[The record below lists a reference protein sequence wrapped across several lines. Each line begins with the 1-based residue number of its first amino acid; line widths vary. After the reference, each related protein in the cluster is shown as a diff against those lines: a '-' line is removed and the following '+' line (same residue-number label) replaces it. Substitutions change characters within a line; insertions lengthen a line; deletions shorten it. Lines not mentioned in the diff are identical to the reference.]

1 VGRTAAMPNP
11 SSSTA
16 SQAVGQIRA
25 SGERLTKSSTM
36 GPGSKED
43 WEDWMK
49 WDDSEIVAESPRL
62 TSQTS
67 LTAQRD
73 SSLSKKRKS
82 LSDDDD
88 DIGASGDPGKLRT
101 PPSTRSHNIVEKRY
115 RTNINQRITA
125 LRDSIPSLRPAEAS
139 ETQPVETGGQSTKKF
154 NKATVLS
161 TAVGYIHD
169 LEKDKR
175 RLENEIAQLKVLL
188 RAMQE
193 PGNDAAEPDK
203 ASCVEASAVS
213 PNGSQ
218 ISTCSSTGSSE
229 DSKPIQGMIK
239 VPEEMRRLRTAT
251 AQIPLAERSYIEH
264 YDSEPED
271 QNTIRMGDKAVKRAR
286 FVGKLVVGSFAGLMV
301 MQGFGESEKRGE
313 TVKKRGLLAV
323 PTQHFWA
330 KGQEL
335 LEQHNLDDA
344 LHHLGV
350 LPLLLKIFTVLFV
363 CGFGIFVYAFCSK
376 PKRKIQPQRVEL
388 APSLA
393 SPLEVRRN
401 AWLTA
406 IQTVRVPRH
415 QMFPEWAAVNLEAL
429 QYVIRH
435 VIGWRGYSWLTGQ
448 SEDDEVARLRA
459 WDIAI
464 DAQLMGGDAEISGS
478 RLILTILASG
488 TLPRSPAR
496 LILKAIHLRILL
508 WKASGPERGS
518 LWCLVH
524 RLAASLA
531 DYQWRLAQDLN
542 RSPIYHECHTSH
554 EIESLPEHLAALLQ
568 LSCSE
573 ALTDPIIQRAH
584 NLAWSRP
591 TREDVSGSTDEM
603 DLVVVD
609 PTIRSPHD
617 ALCAWVSSTTLQKG
631 LYAKLADIQRD
642 SSELDWNF
650 GIALHTAPPASIA
663 QARALAANAVFVE
676 ANHQNAL
683 SMLLQDTTARSEDGG
698 SPSCHSGNTSFID
711 SSLPKVVCQDV
722 GLATSCAWALSML
735 RKVRE
740 EPQHLRK
747 ALCAVSSSYRDA
759 EELSWLSFATAY
771 HLIYILQSAD
781 RHHDLHDQEIHQIS
795 SRLLSWLKRT
805 EKSGCSIDQCA
816 KADIE
821 FFLRNCITRDNRPC
835 MASPGADETA
845 SNSDEQTAS
854 KSRRLSSVGEETDTT
869 IGETALFPSSSSS
882 PCGKPSMPSPKMEFR
897 RSSFCSEDSGYGS
910 IAA

>member
-1 VGRTAAMPNP
+1 MAN
-11 SSSTA
+11 SSSSSA
-16 SQAVGQIRA
+16 SQAVDHMRT
-25 SGERLTKSSTM
+25 SGERLTKPSTL

-49 WDDSEIVAESPRL
+49 WDDPEIVAESPQL
-62 TSQTS
+62 PTQTS
-67 LTAQRD
+67 LDARRAP
-73 SSLSKKRKS
+73 SLSKKRKS
-82 LSDDDD
+82 LSDDDE
-88 DIGASGDPGKLRT
+88 DIGASGYPGKIRT
-101 PPSTRSHNIVEKRY
+101 PPGTRSHNIVEKRY
-115 RTNINQRITA
+115 RTNINQKITA
-125 LRDSIPSLRPAEAS
+125 LRDSIPSLRPAEAC
-139 ETQPVETGGQSTKKF
+139 ETQPIETGGQPTQKF

-161 TAVGYIHD
+161 TAVGYIRD

-175 RLENEIAQLKVLL
+175 RLENEITQLKVLL

-193 PGNDAAEPDK
+193 PSNDAAEHDK
-203 ASCVEASAVS
+203 ASSVDTSAAS
-213 PNGSQ
+213 PDGSH

-239 VPEEMRRLRTAT
+239 VPEEMRRLRAAT
-251 AQIPLAERSYIEH
+251 TQIPLAERSYIEH
-264 YDSEPED
+264 SDFEPED
-271 QNTIRMGDKAVKRAR
+271 QHTIRMGGKSAKRAK

-301 MQGFGESEKRGE
+301 MQGLGESEKRGE
-313 TVKKRGLLAV
+313 TVRKRGLLAV
-323 PTQHFWA
+323 PTQRFWA
-330 KGQEL
+330 KGQEML
-335 LEQHNLDDA
+335 GQHSLDDA
-344 LHHLGV
+344 LHYSGV
-350 LPLLLKIFTVLFV
+350 LPFLLKIFIVLFI
-363 CGFGIFVYAFCSK
+363 CGFGIFVYAFWSK
-376 PKRKIQPQRVEL
+376 PKRKTQPQRAEL

-393 SPLEVRRN
+393 SPLEVRRS

-415 QMFPEWAAVNLEAL
+415 QMFPEWAAVNFEAL

-435 VIGWRGYSWLTGQ
+435 IIGWRGYSWLTGQ

-531 DYQWRLAQDLN
+531 NYQWRLAQDLN
-542 RSPIYHECHTSH
+542 RNPISHDCYTSH
-554 EIESLPEHLAALLQ
+554 EVESLPEHLAALLQ
-568 LSCSE
+568 LSCTE

-591 TREDVSGSTDEM
+591 TREDVYGSTDEM

-631 LYAKLADIQRD
+631 LYAKLADIQRE

-698 SPSCHSGNTSFID
+698 LPSCHAGNTSFID

-740 EPQHLRK
+740 EPQHLEK
-747 ALCAVSSSYRDA
+747 ALCAVSSNYRDA
-759 EELSWLSFATAY
+759 EELTWLSFATAY
-771 HLIYILQSAD
+771 HLIYVLQSAD
-781 RHHDLHDQEIHQIS
+781 QLHELHKEIHQIS
-795 SRLLSWLKRT
+795 SRLLSWLKGT
-805 EKSGCSIDQCA
+805 EKSICSIDQCV
-816 KADIE
+816 KVDINL
-821 FFLRNCITRDNRPC
+821 FLRSCITLDNRPST
-835 MASPGADETA
+835 ASPGADKAA
-845 SNSDEQTAS
+845 SKSVECDEQIAA
-854 KSRRLSSVGEETDTT
+854 KSRRLSSVGEETDATT
-869 IGETALFPSSSSS
+869 GETTLYTDISSS
-882 PCGKPSMPSPKMEFR
+882 PSGKPGMPSQRLEFR
-897 RSSFCSEDSGYGS
+897 RSSYCSEDSGYGS

>member
-1 VGRTAAMPNP
+1 MVDP
-11 SSSTA
+11 SSSTG
-16 SQAVGQIRA
+16 SQAVSQTRTP
-25 SGERLTKSSTM
+25 GERLKKPSTM
-36 GPGSKED
+36 GRGSKED

-49 WDDSEIVAESPRL
+49 WDDPDGVAESPQL
-62 TSQTS
+62 PAPIP
-67 LTAQRD
+67 LTAKRG
-73 SSLSKKRKS
+73 SFLAKKRKS
-82 LSDDDD
+82 LSDDDKHT
-88 DIGASGDPGKLRT
+88 GASGDLGKSRT
-101 PPSTRSHNIVEKRY
+101 PPGTRSHNIVEKRY
-115 RTNINQRITA
+115 RTNINQKITA
-125 LRDSIPSLRPAEAS
+125 LRDSIPSLRPAKAS
-139 ETQPVETGGQSTKKF
+139 ETQPVETEGEPTQKF

-161 TAVGYIHD
+161 TAVGYIRD

-175 RLENEIAQLKVLL
+175 RLEIEIAQLKVHL
-188 RAMQE
+188 RAIQE
-193 PGNDAAEPDK
+193 PGSDAEKLNK
-203 ASCVEASAVS
+203 ASCVEPSAAS

-218 ISTCSSTGSSE
+218 TSTCLSTGSSE

-251 AQIPLAERSYIEH
+251 TQIPLSKRSYIEDD
-264 YDSEPED
+264 DSEPED
-271 QNTIRMGDKAVKRAR
+271 QDSIRMGEHAAKRAK

-301 MQGFGESEKRGE
+301 MQGFGESEKHGNIVE
-313 TVKKRGLLAV
+313 KRGLLAV
-323 PTQHFWA
+323 PTRQFWA
-330 KGQEL
+330 SGQETL
-335 LEQHNLDDA
+335 GRHSLDDA

-350 LPLLLKIFTVLFV
+350 LPLLLKISVVVFI
-363 CGFGIFVYAFCSK
+363 CGFGVFVYAFCSK
-376 PKRKIQPQRVEL
+376 PKRKIQPQKAEL

-429 QYVIRH
+429 QYVVRH
-435 VIGWRGYSWLTGQ
+435 IIGWRGYSWLTGQ

-524 RLAASLA
+524 RMAASLA
-531 DYQWRLAQDLN
+531 NYQWRLAQDLN
-542 RSPIYHECHTSH
+542 RNPVFHDCHISH
-554 EIESLPEHLAALLQ
+554 DVENLPEHLAALLQ

-591 TREDVSGSTDEM
+591 TREDVFGSTDEI

-609 PTIRSPHD
+609 STIRSPHD
-617 ALCAWVSSTTLQKG
+617 ALCAWVSSTTLQKA

-650 GIALHTAPPASIA
+650 GIALHTASPASIA

-676 ANHQNAL
+676 ANHENAL
-683 SMLLQDTTARSEDGG
+683 SMLLRDTTVRSDDGD
-698 SPSCHSGNTSFID
+698 SSSCRSGNTVFID
-711 SSLPKVVCQDV
+711 SSLPKDVCQDV
-722 GLATSCAWALSML
+722 GLATSCALALSML

-747 ALCAVSSSYRDA
+747 ALRAVSDGYRDA
-759 EELSWLSFATAY
+759 EELTWLSFATAY
-771 HLIYILQSAD
+771 HLIHILQSAD
-781 RHHDLHDQEIHQIS
+781 RLYDLHKREIHQIS
-795 SRLLSWLKRT
+795 SRLLSWLKGT
-805 EKSGCSIDQCA
+805 ENSDRSIDQCV
-816 KADIE
+816 KANIE
-821 FFLRNCITRDNRPC
+821 FILSSCIISNAIPRVATL
-835 MASPGADETA
+835 SADK
-845 SNSDEQTAS
+845 TAS
-854 KSRRLSSVGEETDTT
+854 KSMGSDEEAPTKSKRLSSVGEEADTT
-869 IGETALFPSSSSS
+869 IGVTTLYLDSSSS
-882 PCGKPSMPSPKMEFR
+882 PHGQPEMPSTKKDDR
-897 RSSFCSEDSGYGS
+897 RSSYCSEDSGYGS

>member
-1 VGRTAAMPNP
+1 MAAF
-11 SSSTA
+11 SSSNA
-16 SQAVGQIRA
+16 SQAVGHTRTP
-25 SGERLTKSSTM
+25 GDRLTKPSTM

-49 WDDSEIVAESPRL
+49 WDDSEIVAESPQPPTHTL
-62 TSQTS
+62 VNAKQ
-67 LTAQRD
+67 A

-82 LSDDDD
+82 LSDDDED
-88 DIGASGDPGKLRT
+88 VGASGYSGKIRT
-101 PPSTRSHNIVEKRY
+101 PPGTRSHNIVEKRY
-115 RTNINQRITA
+115 RTNINQKITA
-125 LRDSIPSLRPAEAS
+125 LRDSIPSLRPTEAS
-139 ETQPVETGGQSTKKF
+139 DTKPVESGGQPTQKF

-161 TAVGYIHD
+161 TAVGYIRD

-188 RAMQE
+188 RAMQQ

-203 ASCVEASAVS
+203 TSSFEANAASPHE
-213 PNGSQ
+213 SQ
-218 ISTCSSTGSSE
+218 ISTCSSSGSSE

-239 VPEEMRRLRTAT
+239 VPEEMRRLRAAT
-251 AQIPLAERSYIEH
+251 TQIPLAERSYIEQC
-264 YDSEPED
+264 DSETED
-271 QNTIRMGDKAVKRAR
+271 RNTIRMGDKAAKRAK

-301 MQGFGESEKRGE
+301 MQGFGENEKHGE
-313 TVKKRGLLAV
+313 TVRKRGLLAV
-323 PTQHFWA
+323 PSQRLWA
-330 KGQEL
+330 QGQEML
-335 LEQHNLDDA
+335 GRHSLDDA
-344 LHHLGV
+344 LHRSGV
-350 LPLLLKIFTVLFV
+350 LPLLLKISIVLFI
-363 CGFGIFVYAFCSK
+363 CGFGIFAYAFCSK
-376 PKRKIQPQRVEL
+376 PKRKTQTQRTEL

-415 QMFPEWAAVNLEAL
+415 QMFPEWAAVNFEAL

-435 VIGWRGYSWLTGQ
+435 IIGWRGYSWLTGQ

-508 WKASGPERGS
+508 WKASGPGKGS

-531 DYQWRLAQDLN
+531 NYQWRLAQDLN
-542 RSPIYHECHTSH
+542 RNPIYHDCHTSH
-554 EIESLPEHLAALLQ
+554 EVESLPEHLAALLQ
-568 LSCSE
+568 LSCTE
-573 ALTDPIIQRAH
+573 ALTDPIIQRAY

-591 TREDVSGSTDEM
+591 TREDVFGSTDEM

-683 SMLLQDTTARSEDGG
+683 AMLLQDTTTRSEDGG
-698 SPSCHSGNTSFID
+698 LPSCHTSNTSFID

-735 RKVRE
+735 RKVRS
-740 EPQHLRK
+740 EPQHLEK
-747 ALCAVSSSYRDA
+747 ALRAVSCSYRDA
-759 EELSWLSFATAY
+759 EALTWLSFATAY
-771 HLIYILQSAD
+771 HLIYILQSTE
-781 RHHDLHDQEIHQIS
+781 RLPDLHKEIHQIS
-795 SRLLSWLKRT
+795 SRLLSWLKGT
-805 EKSGCSIDQCA
+805 EQSTCSIDQCV
-816 KADIE
+816 KADID
-821 FFLRNCITRDNRPC
+821 FFLRSCITLHHRPC
-835 MASPGADETA
+835 LASLGTDKTD
-845 SNSDEQTAS
+845 SKSVRLDEQAAT
-854 KSRRLSSVGEETDTT
+854 KSRRLSSVGEENDDATT
-869 IGETALFPSSSSS
+869 GENTQYPDSSSS
-882 PCGKPSMPSPKMEFR
+882 PCGKPSMPLQKLDIR
-897 RSSFCSEDSGYGS
+897 RSSYCSEDSGYGS
-910 IAA
+910 IVA